1 MKKISFVFMKQVFSC
16 EGKQE
21 MKSSDHFNRLL
32 TNSMLKHKQRVNL
45 FLKYGYNFFKNYDL
59 KNYG

>member
-1 MKKISFVFMKQVFSC
+1 MKQVFSC

-32 TNSMLKHKQRVNL
+32 TNSMLKHKQRVSL
-45 FLKYGYNFFKNYDL
+45 FLKYGYNFLKNYVL

>member
-21 MKSSDHFNRLL
+21 MKRSPKDQIVRLL
-32 TNSMLKHKQRVNL
+32 IN
-45 FLKYGYNFFKNYDL
+45 
-59 KNYG
+59 